1 VIAGETALALSDEE
15 LGVLWM
21 LAGRPVFGYVPWPEL
36 DEPAFGAVARGL
48 AARGFIRDGDP
59 PAMAP
64 DVAALL
70 EVALFADQML
80 RCTVNHFEPVDPGT
94 RQEVFWRRGESIVR
108 HVPSLSGTHRFSSC
122 DRTTIESLV
131 EELFALPNSARS
143 PTGAQI
149 SVSEIEFVDALERVE
164 RDGIDAAVAPAPELE
179 RFLRALADVHPTTI
193 IELRDRDLAG
203 HEFSLLDSREHG
215 LWMQSDGADR
225 SVVVQ
230 PVSAETAGEH
240 VSELVRMFG

>member
-36 DEPAFGAVARGL
+36 DEPTFGAVARGL

-108 HVPSLSGTHRFSSC
+108 HVPSQSGTHRFGGC
-122 DRTTIESLV
+122 DRTAIESVV
-131 EELFALPNSARS
+131 EELFALPNAAGS
-143 PTGAQI
+143 PTGTQL
-149 SVSEIEFVDALERVE
+149 SLPETEFVGALECVE
-164 RDGIDAAVAPAPELE
+164 RDGTDASIALAPELE
-179 RFLRALADVHPTTI
+179 GFLRALADAHPTTS

-215 LWMQSDGADR
+215 LWMQSNGADR

-230 PVSAETAGEH
+230 QVSAETAGEH